1 MQPFIRSPVINLRLY
16 LYLGRA
22 NASTKLKDMQ
32 IEESDS
38 DIERQENGET
48 EMVIPFHL
56 YTNIDTISFAL

>member
-1 MQPFIRSPVINLRLY
+1 MINLCLY
-16 LYLGRA
+16 LYFGRT

-32 IEESDS
+32 IEESDI
-38 DIERQENGET
+38 DTGREGNGNT